1 MNYTFDKNVLSCRA
15 CKTYSNK
22 ETFMTS
28 TGLKKKKKW
37 ETEQVFE
44 NKNFLKYIVL
54 QERNQ
59 LSDLHQIT

>member
-44 NKNFLKYIVL
+44 NKNFLKYIKSCKKETNF
-54 QERNQ
+54 QTY
-59 LSDLHQIT
+59 IK

>member
-28 TGLKKKKKW
+28 TGLKKKKEVGDWTSIW
-37 ETEQVFE
+37 E
-44 NKNFLKYIVL
+44 
-54 QERNQ
+54 QE
-59 LSDLHQIT
+59 LPKIH

>member
-1 MNYTFDKNVLSCRA
+1 
-15 CKTYSNK
+15 
-22 ETFMTS
+22 MTS